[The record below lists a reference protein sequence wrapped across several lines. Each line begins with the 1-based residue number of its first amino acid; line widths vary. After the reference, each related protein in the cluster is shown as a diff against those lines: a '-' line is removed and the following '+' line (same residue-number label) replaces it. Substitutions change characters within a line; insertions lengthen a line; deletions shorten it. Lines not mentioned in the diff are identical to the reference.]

1 MSKVAII
8 CSTFLS
14 INLWKI
20 EAAMMIALQIT
31 RQMVQQL
38 LTEPMQIA
46 VLLVGGIETNVI

>member
-1 MSKVAII
+1 
-8 CSTFLS
+8 
-14 INLWKI
+14 
-20 EAAMMIALQIT
+20 MMIALQIT